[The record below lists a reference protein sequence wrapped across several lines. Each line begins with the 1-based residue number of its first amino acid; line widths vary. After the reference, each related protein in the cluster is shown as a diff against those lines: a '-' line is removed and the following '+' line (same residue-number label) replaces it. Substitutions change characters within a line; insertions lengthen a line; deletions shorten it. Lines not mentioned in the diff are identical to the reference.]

1 MAKNESVQTV
11 RKEIT
16 KHGLSQSKV
25 VVQSAVLN
33 LHYSFFAFYQGLQ
46 NTKKPPHTGGVS
58 FRFTFRKNAICM
70 RRHFYEPERKKIVFC
85 EL

>member
-1 MAKNESVQTV
+1 VQTV

-33 LHYSFFAFYQGLQ
+33 LHYSFFCVLSGSSKH
-46 NTKKPPHTGGVS
+46 KKSRRIQVA
-58 FRFTFRKNAICM
+58 FRFVSRFVKTPSVCGGIFMNQSG
-70 RRHFYEPERKKIVFC
+70 KKIVFC